1 MRAPGRLLHTAALFA
16 AFAAAPAALASERI
30 LSFESLVTVEKS
42 GTLTVTETITV
53 LAEGKKIK
61 RGIYRDF
68 PTRYRDRAGNN
79 YTVGFELLSVTRDGL
94 PEPHHIG
101 DLDNGVRVYVG
112 ESNAFL
118 QPGKYAYTLT
128 YRSNRQIGFFDT
140 HDELYWNATGN
151 DWPFSIDQATVRVK
165 LPATVPVSLIEFRA
179 YTGPPGSSANAY
191 TAQLTG
197 EDMVR
202 FATTAALAPG
212 EGITVVV
219 GWPKYHVDAPSR
231 AERLGF
237 FLRDQLALVIGAG
250 GLALLLL
257 YYLASWHFVGR
268 DPKQGVIIPRF
279 APPDGLS
286 PAAVRYILKM
296 RFDNRVFAVALIS
309 MAVKGRIRIRQ
320 PDNDETII
328 ERDDSGSSDI
338 LSFGEKTLYKALL
351 SLTGAVRLNNTNHK
365 AISSARK
372 KLKSRLS
379 DEYHATY
386 FFQNLKW
393 LIPGLTISVIMLVGI
408 AVAEPEQLLLSGMPM
423 IFLSV
428 FLLQAGRLWKQGR
441 RLIAGVVFLV
451 SGFVVTAQFGFSF
464 IGEINLAFALVVILL
479 FSINTFFYFLLKA
492 PTRLGRKTMDEIEGF
507 RKYLGTAEADR
518 LNMLTPPEQTPEL
531 YEKYLPYALALDVE
545 QEWSKNFS
553 EVLARAAQSGDSA
566 YQPRW
571 YHGSSWDA
579 HDPANFGNSLGSSLS
594 STVASA
600 ASPPGSSSGFSGGSS
615 GGGGGGGGG
624 GGW

>member
-1 MRAPGRLLHTAALFA
+1 MRAPGRLLRTAVFLA
-16 AFAAAPAALASERI
+16 AFAATPAALASERI

-101 DLDNGVRVYVG
+101 DLDNGVRVYIG
-112 ESNAFL
+112 ESNTFL

-140 HDELYWNATGN
+140 HDELYWNATPH
-151 DWPFSIDQATVRVK
+151 DWSFPIDRATVLVK

-179 YTGPPGSSANAY
+179 YTGPPGSSTSAY
-191 TAQLTG
+191 SAQLTG
-197 EDMVR
+197 EGMVR